1 MEKKLNKLLA
11 KSNKTIRQHTDELLQ
26 QANLLEKLGII
37 GSRELYKDLLAACEY
52 HDYGKANLKFQER
65 ILYNSRFQVGKE
77 VPHSI
82 LSLFY
87 IDKGKC
93 VNYTDVCFS
102 VLFHHFRYSNML
114 IDTFGEDSDLIRNTI
129 KKMPGK
135 PASYEEISDCID
147 NVQNIFLLSILDERK
162 KYAVLLKGFL
172 HKCDYSASAGIDC
185 EKENNFLNAC
195 IDKWEKDEYSKNSE
209 FKIYDLQKYCRENTD
224 SDIIVT
230 APTGMGKT
238 EAGLMWCGNNKC
250 FFVLP
255 LKTSINAMYDR
266 IQELAGDSYK
276 EKVALI
282 HSDMKWEYMQKA
294 SSDGEFDFEYFTK
307 SRQMSLPISICTPD
321 QIFDFVLKF
330 AGYEYKLATA
340 SYSKFIIDEIQMYSA
355 DLLAAIMYAIK
366 VIHDY
371 GGKFAILTATLPP
384 FVRQELKK
392 IFGEN
397 VKIKDF
403 SAESKTRHNV
413 KVFEKKLEGEDII
426 NTIDSVR
433 SEKNKKFLVI
443 CNSIDI
449 ADKIYCDLSVHYEG
463 DIEVKLL
470 HAGFIKKDRKEKEK
484 AILEAYE
491 DRSKT
496 EIWVSTSVVEASLNI
511 DFDILFTELLDVFSL
526 FQRFGRVN
534 RRAIKDYSKTNCFV
548 FTELQ
553 GNAKRYSFVDDTVY
567 KLSKEA
573 VMTIDGTITEEE
585 KTRLID
591 EYLSVE
597 NLKNSKYCVDYKNTY
612 KHITDYLDY
621 DNKIDDGLRSIDR
634 VDVIP
639 KEVYDNNKGTIEEA
653 EEILK
658 RKKSYDSEYI
668 EAFNTVMSFTVSVS
682 KYKANNK
689 GKVKYV
695 KMKNL
700 TIPIISNCTYSTERG
715 IIITKDE
722 KRKSD
727 IEYID
732 NII

>member
-1 MEKKLNKLLA
+1 MEEKLRHLFAKPNK
-11 KSNKTIRQHTDELLQ
+11 SIRQHTDELLQ
-26 QANLLEKLGII
+26 QANLLEKLGTI
-37 GSRELYKDLLAACEY
+37 GSKELYKDLLAACEY
-52 HDYGKANLKFQER
+52 HDYGKANSEFQKRVLNSNKFEPESE
-65 ILYNSRFQVGKE
+65 I
-77 VPHSI
+77 PHNV
-82 LSLFY
+82 LSLFFVDVNQC
-87 IDKGKC
+87 IDFES
-93 VNYTDVCFS
+93 VCFA
-102 VLFHHFRYSNML
+102 VLYHHYRYGNSPKR
-114 IDTFGEDSDLIRNTI
+114 IFDGEKDLIKKFLLEMLGNEQIYNTMRSKI
-129 KKMPGK
+129 N
-135 PASYEEISDCID
+135 SI
-147 NVQNIFLLSILDERK
+147 QRIFELSILDERK

-185 EKENNFLNAC
+185 EKENNFLNDC
-195 IDKWEKDEYSKNSE
+195 IDKWEKDEYSKNKE

-294 SSDGEFDFEYFTK
+294 SSEGKFDFEYFTK
-307 SRQMSLPISICTPD
+307 SRQMSLPMSICTPD

-384 FVRQELKK
+384 FVRQELRK
-392 IFGEN
+392 IFGEE

-413 KVFEKKLEGEDII
+413 KVFEKKLEAEDII
-426 NTIDSVR
+426 NTIDNVR

-449 ADKIYCDLSVHYEG
+449 ADKIYCDLSEHYSG
-463 DIEVKLL
+463 DIEVNML
-470 HAGFIKKDRKEKEK
+470 HAGFIKKDRKAKEK
-484 AILEAYE
+484 AILEAYK

-496 EIWVSTSVVEASLNI
+496 EIWVSTAVVEASLDI

-534 RRAIKDYSKTNCFV
+534 RKAKKDYSKTNCFV

-567 KLSKEA
+567 KLSKAA

-591 EYLSVE
+591 KYLSVE
-597 NLKNSKYCVDYKNTY
+597 NLKNSKYCGDYKNTY
-612 KHITDYLDY
+612 KHISDYLDY

-639 KEVYDNNKGTIEEA
+639 KEVYDDNKGKIEEA
-653 EEILK
+653 EEIIK
-658 RKKSYDSEYI
+658 SKKSYESEYI

-700 TIPIISNCTYSTERG
+700 TMPIISNCTYSTERG
-715 IIITKDE
+715 IIITKDA